1 VSVDMTIYLVSRK
14 EDRNITPE
22 STTNVKEKMTKD
34 QLSMI
39 VVVAE
44 TPSVTA
50 EPSCVS
56 AMCNAAQVNELAI
69 IKPTMA
75 SALLGL

>member
-1 VSVDMTIYLVSRK
+1 MSVDMTIYLVSPK

-22 STTNVKEKMTKD
+22 STTSVKEKMTKD

-50 EPSCVS
+50 EPSCVN
-56 AMCNAAQVNELAI
+56 ARCNAAQVNKPAI
-69 IKPTMA
+69 MRPTMA
-75 SALLGL
+75 SAVLGL